1 MLLQYY
7 PLSPPPPPPPP
18 LILLSFYPRCNVF
31 ITPTATIDCLIN
43 HTQTKTKCHLDLQIN
58 RSKTWLLPYSHPR
71 PRVSCPLAEIT
82 ARWYRFGT
90 PGLKRTPNGNK
101 QRPMCHVLFC
111 ALLTAKGRLVAD
123 CSKNLD
129 NEHVESG

>member
-1 MLLQYY
+1 MSRVRVDRI
-7 PLSPPPPPPPP
+7 LSTKHDFMRT
-18 LILLSFYPRCNVF
+18 IENVNNLKGARLF
-31 ITPTATIDCLIN
+31 
-43 HTQTKTKCHLDLQIN
+43 
-58 RSKTWLLPYSHPR
+58 HPR